1 MAWSTTDI
9 IVEGL
14 GFLRICP
21 ITFLT
26 TGPANA
32 LGTVYDLVNVTKESD
47 EFANSSQSSAEYIE
61 KQLSNRTNLKLQITK
76 VTVNPATGE
85 TAAADSDAFD
95 KFDVS
100 ALLTKTQKDAMIE
113 LIRSDATYLACMGI
127 GRTAAG
133 TVAGYE
139 YLIGKLTGN
148 LTEERSGDYS
158 EVTLSIQGG
167 KTYTAETGFSYTA
180 INSKFN
186 SLVTPTG
193 QTAITPTALAATVD
207 VPALLTGQIVRKAVA

>member
-9 IVEGL
+9 ITEGL

-32 LGTVYDLVNVTKESD
+32 LGTVTDLVNVTKEGD
-47 EFANSSQSSAEYIE
+47 EFANSSQASTEYLE

-76 VTVNPATGE
+76 VTINPATGE
-85 TAAADSDAFD
+85 SAAADSDAFD

-100 ALLTKTQKDAMIE
+100 VLLTKSQKDTLIG
-113 LIRSDATYLACMGI
+113 LIRTDAVYLACMGI

-139 YLIGKLTGN
+139 YLIGKMTGN
-148 LTEERSGDYS
+148 ITEERTGDYS
-158 EVTLSIQGG
+158 EVNLSIQGG
-167 KTYTAETGFSYTA
+167 KAYTAETGFSYTA
-180 INSKFN
+180 INTKFN
-186 SLVTPTG
+186 ALVTPTG

-207 VPALLTGQIVRKAVA
+207 VPALLTGQILRKAAS